1 MPVARDEGWGGSRF
15 CRCSRVVWRFYD
27 STVLEFERLSS
38 NFDSNMT
45 VVNPLPHKYI
55 DMPYLYLCINRYE
68 WEREREQQCKYPWIP
83 LPLGWL
89 NLSLSDFEGFG
100 ELLTAQMAAIQ
111 QVLSLNEALCRRR
124 KTPHLGHLGRMGWK
138 SYSNTGYIKL
148 QYRCHYTHLYI
159 YTYIYMHVYI
169 LACDA

>member
-1 MPVARDEGWGGSRF
+1 MR
-15 CRCSRVVWRFYD
+15 
-27 STVLEFERLSS
+27 
-38 NFDSNMT
+38 
-45 VVNPLPHKYI
+45 
-55 DMPYLYLCINRYE
+55 
-68 WEREREQQCKYPWIP
+68 EREREQQCKYPWIP

-159 YTYIYMHVYI
+159 YILIYICMCIFLLVMHSLVLPSFIFMMFIGLGLDGLMGYRPFASREMRSFAKRNFGIYVVYVY
-169 LACDA
+169 L

>member
-1 MPVARDEGWGGSRF
+1 MS
-15 CRCSRVVWRFYD
+15 
-27 STVLEFERLSS
+27 
-38 NFDSNMT
+38 
-45 VVNPLPHKYI
+45 
-55 DMPYLYLCINRYE
+55 
-68 WEREREQQCKYPWIP
+68 EREREQQCKYPWIP

-159 YTYIYMHVYI
+159 YILIYICMCIFLLVMHSLVLPSFIFMMFIGLGLDGLMGYRPFASREMRSFAKRNFGIYVVYVY
-169 LACDA
+169 L